1 MDSMTEREIA
11 VAVDEEL
18 SHGDKRSLVYRQGM
32 VDVLRLKFHGTPLP
46 TPYRPG
52 SVEFDAYYSGNE
64 RGHQLYRLLQQAS
77 GCDKRS

>member
-18 SHGDKRSLVYRQGM
+18 RHGDKRSPVYRQAM
-32 VDVLRLKFHGTPLP
+32 VDVLRFKFHGMPLP

-52 SVEFDAYYSGNE
+52 SVEFDAYYAGNE
-64 RGHQLYRLLQQAS
+64 RGHQLYRQLQHA
-77 GCDKRS
+77 DAEL